1 MAKRSAAGSY
11 LGEML
16 DGKKAKRKIGAK
28 PVKPKKLRFTVN
40 LDPEVIELVRDAV
53 AELAGPPA
61 RLTLSSLV
69 EQAVRA
75 EVAKLQKNH
84 HSGKAFP
91 KRDYELRAGRP
102 PTR

>member
-11 LGEML
+11 LGEVL
-16 DGKKAKRKIGAK
+16 DGKKAQRKTGAK
-28 PVKPKKLRFTVN
+28 PVKAKKLRFTVN
-40 LDPEVIELVRDAV
+40 LDPEVIEQVRDAV
-53 AELAGPPA
+53 GALAGPPA

-75 EVAKLQKNH
+75 EVAKLEKRHN
-84 HSGKAFP
+84 SGEAFP

-102 PTR
+102 PSR